1 MPELLSCP
9 IPRGLES
16 PHSASEAAFFEKAN
30 SIPWSWDFP
39 APRLSLGAWQC
50 CRQRGLWL
58 CVIKTSPGPAVPGP
72 LLPGG
77 TGGRNNGTGSHTQQ
91 AAPGALVNGW
101 AGILSPASVIWHC
114 YFLCL
119 PPGSLLLKSWMDA
132 HLSWPPRA
140 SKLKPVGE
148 EAPRN

>member
-16 PHSASEAAFFEKAN
+16 PTLRKQT
-30 SIPWSWDFP
+30 PFP
-39 APRLSLGAWQC
+39 GVGTSQHRSSLWEPGDAVDK
-50 CRQRGLWL
+50 GDLWR
-58 CVIKTSPGPAVPGP
+58 CVIKTSPGPAIPGP

-101 AGILSPASVIWHC
+101 AGILSPASVIWHW

-119 PPGSLLLKSWMDA
+119 PPIPGSLLLESWTDA
-132 HLSWPPRA
+132 HLCWLPRA
-140 SKLKPVGE
+140 SKLKPVGK